1 MTTAAAPSPVRRW
14 QAYVHR
20 HVGVRLAGLLA
31 APMAWL
37 VLLYIV
43 PLAMLFLT
51 AFWTTDSFTGE
62 LVRSFTTENFQRL
75 LTDPAYV
82 TVALRT
88 LGVAAAVTLVCLVLA
103 VPIAFFMARVA
114 SARWQPLLV
123 ALMLTPLWASYL
135 VKVYAWRVIFSPE
148 GGVLQ
153 STFGFSPGY
162 GWLAVVVVLTYLW
175 LPYMILPVYVGM
187 QNVPQSLLDA
197 SADLGAGSAT
207 TFRRVLL
214 PLVFP
219 AVVAGSIFTFSL
231 SLGDYITVQ
240 LVGGKAQMLGNVVY
254 QSFSTDLPFAAAVAS
269 MSVVIMIG
277 YLTAVRRTGALENL

>member
-1 MTTAAAPSPVRRW
+1 MTTAAAPTPIRRW
-14 QAYVHR
+14 QAYLHR
-20 HVGVRLAGLLA
+20 HVGMRIAGLLA

-43 PLAMLFLT
+43 PLAMLFVT

-62 LVRSFTTENFQRL
+62 VVRSFTTENFQRL
-75 LTDPAYV
+75 FTDPAYI

-88 LGVAAAVTLVCLVLA
+88 LGVAAAVTIVCLVLA
-103 VPIAFFMARVA
+103 VPISFFMARVA
-114 SARWQPLLV
+114 SSRWQPLLV

-162 GWLAVVVVLTYLW
+162 GWVAVVVVLTYLW

-197 SADLGAGSAT
+197 SADLGAGSGT

-269 MSVVIMIG
+269 MTVVIMIG